1 MSVVIKYNR
10 NISFK
15 ECQIYSKTV
24 FRNETITDVLGNKVV
39 KTINQCSQ
47 TAIELIIG
55 GELVSICEERITWK
69 ISA

>member
-1 MSVVIKYNR
+1 M
-10 NISFK
+10 
-15 ECQIYSKTV
+15 

-55 GELVSICEERITWK
+55 GELVSICDRKKSRQITVSYFNCNRQKKENFHTWL
-69 ISA
+69 